1 MPLEQVAAA
10 ANVDMIG
17 RMRGES
23 IIVYGD
29 RTSYGW
35 RQMLARENQSLGMR
49 MQFDWLMKADS
60 DHHPFF
66 AAGIPIIMLHTG
78 LHEDYHRPSDKAEK
92 INSAG
97 LQHCAQLL
105 FLIATELADNP
116 SRLKFRT
123 ASRSEQPD
131 DQPTLERPLSPLPG
145 RLGLAWDE
153 KLSGDGIVE
162 LISVTPGG
170 AAAKAGLRKG
180 DRIIKYA
187 GRQIKDDEVFRRLVM
202 ATRGSVP
209 VTVERKGTEHPVE
222 LTIAPA
228 GDPIRLGMSWQ
239 TDDAEPRAVF
249 LVRIVPGSPADR
261 AGLHLFDRIYEI
273 NGHGFTSSEEFYE
286 LANSL
291 AVPLDLLVE
300 TRGRLRHA
308 DLDRLEEVTADQQ
321 PAAASASAEQISQ
334 SD

>member
-1 MPLEQVAAA
+1 
-10 ANVDMIG
+10 
-17 RMRGES
+17 
-23 IIVYGD
+23 
-29 RTSYGW
+29 
-35 RQMLARENQSLGMR
+35 MLARENQSLGLR

-66 AAGIPIIMLHTG
+66 ASAIPIIMLHTG

-105 FLIATELADNP
+105 FLVAAELADDP
-116 SRLKFRT
+116 SRPKFRP

-131 DQPTLERPLSPLPG
+131 DQPLLERPLSPLPG

-153 KLSGDGIVE
+153 KLSADGVVE

-180 DRIIKYA
+180 DRIVRYA
-187 GRQIKDDEVFRRLVM
+187 GRSISDDEAFRRLVM

-209 VTVERKGTEHPVE
+209 LVVERKGGEKPVE
-222 LTIAPA
+222 LAITPA
-228 GDPIRLGMSWQ
+228 GDPVRLGMSWQ

-249 LVRIVPGSPADR
+249 LVRVVPGSPADR
-261 AGLHLFDRIYEI
+261 AGLRLFDRIYEI
-273 NGHGFTSSEEFYE
+273 NGHRFTTSDEFYE

-291 AVPLDLLVE
+291 PSPLDLLVE

-308 DLDRLEEVTADQQ
+308 ELSRLEEITV
-321 PAAASASAEQISQ
+321 ISRQ
-334 SD
+334 